1 MADIIH
7 SVLRA
12 SHIYMGFVGLAM
24 FWVPALTRKG
34 GRVHVVAGKVFAVCA
49 YTVALTAL
57 GSSAWVLIHPSSWV
71 GEPVVLSEIPIDQ
84 IMFISILGLLGIFLL
99 NSIENGVRVVRTRRQ
114 PRRSP
119 ARGCGRSTGRR
130 RRQASPYSSLVSTT
144 WPWATAPCSRF
155 LRPSAWSASSISS
168 KPKVPRQPAA
178 HPDGLVVLAHGRH
191 GGFGH
196 RLPHRVLRIRGEEH
210 LRRSHHRGHVV
221 VPPLG
226 PPRNNRIARAALLD
240 ALLQEEI
247 RGTSREGCGRA
258 GNPDLTPPSLQVRDC
273 HPVLHN
279 RIPVHF
285 SPGRLSKPVLF
296 I

>member
-34 GRVHVVAGKVFAVCA
+34 GRVHVVTGKVFAVCA

-114 PRRSP
+114 PETFAGTRLR
-119 ARGCGRSTGRR
+119 AFNWA
-130 RRQASPYSSLVSTT
+130 QASASVAVLLFGVYNLAVGNGPMFAI
-144 WPWATAPCSRF
+144 PTA
-155 LRPSAWSASSISS
+155 L
-168 KPKVPRQPAA
+168 
-178 HPDGLVVLAHGRH
+178 GLVG
-191 GGFGH
+191 
-196 RLPHRVLRIRGEEH
+196 
-210 LRRSHHRGHVV
+210 
-221 VPPLG
+221 
-226 PPRNNRIARAALLD
+226 LLD
-240 ALLQEEI
+240 FFENRKFLANPRPTPMAWWYWHMDGMVGSGIAFHTAFFVFGARNIFGGAIIEGTWSFLPWVLPATIGLPALHFWTRYYKRKFGELPEKVADAPAI
-247 RGTSREGCGRA
+247 RT
-258 GNPDLTPPSLQVRDC
+258 
-273 HPVLHN
+273 
-279 RIPVHF
+279 
-285 SPGRLSKPVLF
+285 
-296 I
+296 